1 LHHQFFGRKLKRP
14 FTSFRPRFVSSER
27 LLTVCRRG
35 LPCATIT
42 IGTSV
47 RANALG

>member
-27 LLTVCRRG
+27 LLTVCRRS

-47 RANALG
+47 RANALS